1 MNEFVEECRKEW
13 RRLGVPDPI
22 ANEMAADLTADLE
35 EAAAEGATPEDV
47 LGVGAFDPQAFA
59 RAWAAER
66 GVVEQPWPSPHL
78 SPGRSHL
85 PAAIAAFAVVA
96 IVGAVL
102 VIVASPSAETT
113 REPVL
118 LPRLAAEDVVVSPD
132 GRSIWVG
139 PADPSIFAVDTG
151 QAGDTARVIGSVL
164 LSAALAGI
172 LLATLFWWRRGSD
185 RWPSRHAY

>member
-1 MNEFVEECRKEW
+1 VNEFVDQCRKEW

-22 ANEMAADLTADLE
+22 ANEMAADLAADLE
-35 EAAAEGATPEDV
+35 EAAADGATPEEV

-59 RAWAAER
+59 RTWAAER
-66 GVVEQPWPSPHL
+66 GVVEQPWPIPH
-78 SPGRSHL
+78 PRPTRSHL

-102 VIVASPSAETT
+102 VIVTSSSAETT
-113 REPVL
+113 RERVL
-118 LPRLAAEDVVVSPD
+118 PPRLAAEDVVVSPD

-139 PADPSIFAVDTG
+139 PGDPSIFAVDTG
-151 QAGDTARVIGSVL
+151 QAGDTARVVGSVL

-172 LLATLFWWRRGSD
+172 LLATLFWWWHGSD
-185 RWPSRHAY
+185 RRPSRHAY